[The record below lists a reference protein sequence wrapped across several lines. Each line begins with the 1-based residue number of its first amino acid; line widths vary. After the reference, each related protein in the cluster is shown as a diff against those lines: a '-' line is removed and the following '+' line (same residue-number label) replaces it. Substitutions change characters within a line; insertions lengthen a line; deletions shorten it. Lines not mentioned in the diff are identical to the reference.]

1 MALPHVCI
9 AMCTHNGA
17 AYLEAQLGS
26 FLRQTHSDWSLWV
39 SDDASSDT
47 TLEII
52 AAFAAANPAHAVH
65 VFAGPARGSS
75 ANFLSLLARPGL
87 RGHAVALADQDDV
100 WFDDKLSH
108 ALGWLMQEPGRPA
121 LYASRTVLTDAALKP
136 IGPSVLHPRPPAFGN
151 ALVQNIM
158 AGNTMLFNAE
168 ALALLQAGL
177 GATVSGVRHHDW
189 WIYLALSGAG
199 ARLCNDA
206 KPGLFYRQHGSNVM
220 GAHKGIAG
228 RLSRAGVIMRGE
240 YASWNDGNMA
250 ALLQN
255 LGLLTAQNKALA
267 TDFAAMRAMP
277 SRRARWQAMAAL
289 DVYRISKGNKL
300 MLKLMAFAGLV

>member
-17 AYLEAQLGS
+17 GYLEAQLGS

-39 SDDASSDT
+39 SDDASSDA

-52 AAFAAANPAHAVH
+52 AAFATANPAHAVH

-100 WFDDKLSH
+100 WFEDKLSH
-108 ALGWLMQEPGRPA
+108 ALSWLAEDVGPA
-121 LYASRTVLTDAALKP
+121 LYASRTVLTDAALQP

-158 AGNTMLFNAE
+158 AGNTMLLNAE
-168 ALALLQAGL
+168 ALTLLQAGL
-177 GATVSGVRHHDW
+177 GATTGVRHHDW

-199 ARLCNDA
+199 ARLFNDE
-206 KPGLFYRQHGSNVM
+206 KPGLFYRQHGGNVM
-220 GAHKGIAG
+220 GAHKGISG
-228 RLSRAGVIMRGE
+228 RISRAGVIASGE
-240 YASWNDGNMA
+240 YARWNGANLG

-255 LGLLTAQNKALA
+255 PNLLTAQNKALA
-267 TDFAAMRAMP
+267 TKFANLRAAP
-277 SRRARWQAMAAL
+277 SRRARWQAMAGL
-289 DVYRISKGNKL
+289 GVYRISKGNKL
-300 MLKLMAFAGLV
+300 MLRLLAFAGLV